1 MQAGGKQ
8 TAARQGGARKSNG
21 TDSLCAKK
29 ACLQL
34 KMASVK
40 DTHAVIHFG
49 PNSRCGAKEMVSYS
63 QQF

>member
-8 TAARQGGARKSNG
+8 TAARQGGARKSSG

-29 ACLQL
+29 GYFQL
-34 KMASVK
+34 NMASVK

-49 PNSRCGAKEMVSYS
+49 PNSRCGGREKDSYS
-63 QQF
+63 QQC